1 MALESSTYRAGES
14 LFSEG
19 ADASALYLVKVGRI
33 SIRKS
38 VDDGFIEIAQIGP
51 NQILGEIGFFDRR
64 PRSANAVA
72 LTYCE
77 VIEIPYDSLAPMFD
91 PSPDYI
97 KRIMTGLATRLRDAD
112 EVIRELKE
120 RLGENEVS
128 LRKDIEETPAGEEE
142 SETAKVLRQ
151 TED

>member
-1 MALESSTYRAGES
+1 MALESSTYRAGEPLFKEGSDSSS
-14 LFSEG
+14 LF
-19 ADASALYLVKVGRI
+19 LVKVGRI
-33 SIRKS
+33 SIRKA
-38 VDDGFIEIAQIGP
+38 VDAGFIEIAQIGP
-51 NQILGEIGFFDRR
+51 HQIIGEIGFFDRR
-64 PRSANAVA
+64 PRSADAVA

-77 VIEIPYDSLAPMFD
+77 VVEIPYESLAPMFD

-128 LRKDIEETPAGEEE
+128 SRKHEEVDDDSE
-142 SETAKVLRQ
+142 SETAKILKQ
-151 TED
+151 TE

>member
-1 MALESSTYRAGES
+1 MTLETTTYRAGEALFREGSDSSS
-14 LFSEG
+14 LF
-19 ADASALYLVKVGRI
+19 LVKVGRI

-38 VDDGFIEIAQIGP
+38 IDDGFIEIAQIGP
-51 NQILGEIGFFDRR
+51 NQIIGEIGFFDRR
-64 PRSANAVA
+64 PRSADAVA

-77 VIEIPYDSLAPMFD
+77 LVEIPYENLSPMFD
-91 PSPDYI
+91 PAPDYI

-120 RLGENEVS
+120 RLGESEVS
-128 LRKDIEETPAGEEE
+128 LRDKNVEEPASDE
-142 SETAKVLRQ
+142 SETAKILKQ